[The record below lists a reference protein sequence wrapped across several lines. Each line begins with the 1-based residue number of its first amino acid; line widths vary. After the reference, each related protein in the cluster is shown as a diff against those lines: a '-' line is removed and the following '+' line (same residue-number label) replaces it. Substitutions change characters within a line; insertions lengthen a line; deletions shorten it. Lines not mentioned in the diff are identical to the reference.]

1 MLQYICLIRYTKLK
15 DYHLTF
21 KEEGMLEV
29 KNLRKTFGELVAVDD
44 LSFTIEDGEILGF
57 IGQNG
62 SGKTT
67 TFRLILDFLM
77 QDSGSV
83 LWNGKPLSSDEYN
96 IIGYLPEERGL
107 YPKDSIE
114 TQLRFFG
121 QLRGKTR
128 KEIDEKID
136 YWMEKFEVKGKR
148 TDKVKTLS
156 KGNQQKVQLIAT
168 LIHEPKLVILDEPFS
183 GLDPVNA
190 ELLKTAVAELRKQ
203 KVCVVFSDHNMMNV
217 EKMVDKMIMVKEGK
231 KILDGTVDAVRQ
243 SFGRTKV
250 FIEAPV
256 SEEELLQLEGVKE
269 VQVERNGT
277 YELTLENEA
286 AGKAVFDY
294 VTQSG
299 YIQMFS
305 QQPPSLEEIFKMKA
319 GDAHE

>member
-1 MLQYICLIRYTKLK
+1 
-15 DYHLTF
+15 
-21 KEEGMLEV
+21 MLEV

-190 ELLKTAVAELRKQ
+190 ELLKTAVAELREQ
-203 KVCVVFSDHNMMNV
+203 KVCVVFSDHNMLNV

-256 SEEELLQLEGVKE
+256 AQEDLAQLEGVKE

-277 YELTLENEA
+277 YELTLENEE

>member
-1 MLQYICLIRYTKLK
+1 
-15 DYHLTF
+15 
-21 KEEGMLEV
+21 MLEV

-190 ELLKTAVAELRKQ
+190 ELLKTAVAELREQ
-203 KVCVVFSDHNMMNV
+203 KVCVVFSDHNMLNV

-250 FIEAPV
+250 FIEAPPV
-256 SEEELLQLEGVKE
+256 SQEELAQLEGVKE

-277 YELTLENEA
+277 YELTLENEE

-319 GDAHE
+319 GDIHE